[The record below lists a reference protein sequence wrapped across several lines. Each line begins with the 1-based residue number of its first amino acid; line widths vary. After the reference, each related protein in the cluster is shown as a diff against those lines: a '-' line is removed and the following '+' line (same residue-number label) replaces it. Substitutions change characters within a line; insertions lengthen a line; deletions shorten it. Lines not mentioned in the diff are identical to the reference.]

1 MRSRPRLPLISFWN
15 NIYIVY
21 MLHRCEGIHLSD
33 GSIVEKYSVSC
44 VLMTK
49 DGIGNYI
56 VVQSWSLFHN
66 FVLRWRCILSNIYK
80 MVEPSTLFNR
90 TNCIHMRT
98 TVSRRLNI
106 LCIMFKIIA
115 FFLIML
121 FALLYVRVGILLT
134 CGKYLHVCII
144 LLKREVWVLRTSLA
158 PPFLLSQCQYQG
170 GTLCLEVKY
179 LCVRGHVY
187 VC

>member
-21 MLHRCEGIHLSD
+21 KLHRCEGIHLSD

-66 FVLRWRCILSNIYK
+66 FALRWRCILSNIYK

-90 TNCIHMRT
+90 TNVIHMLT
-98 TVSRRLNI
+98 TVSRRLI
-106 LCIMFKIIA
+106 TVSVPGRDIVLEVKHLC
-115 FFLIML
+115 
-121 FALLYVRVGILLT
+121 VR
-134 CGKYLHVCII
+134 
-144 LLKREVWVLRTSLA
+144 
-158 PPFLLSQCQYQG
+158 
-170 GTLCLEVKY
+170 LEVKY
-179 LCVRGHVY
+179 LCVRGY
-187 VC
+187 VFVC

>member
-1 MRSRPRLPLISFWN
+1 
-15 NIYIVY
+15 

-66 FVLRWRCILSNIYK
+66 FALRWRCILSNIYK

-90 TNCIHMRT
+90 TNVIHMLT

-144 LLKREVWVLRTSLA
+144 LLQREVWVLRTSLA

-170 GTLCLEVKY
+170 GTLC
-179 LCVRGHVY
+179 
-187 VC
+187 